1 MKNKNLTIRKR
12 YMTKRRIATA
22 RKRLILFTSVL
33 FSVIIISGYG
43 YQTSQALAE
52 QPVIEPVIIVKE
64 KTVQEKIIDY
74 ADTYGVERETALRIA
89 NCESGYNP
97 LAKNK
102 TSSATGVYQ
111 FINSTWDNYC
121 KGDRLNADD
130 NIICFMELY
139 PKHPQWW
146 MCK

>member
-1 MKNKNLTIRKR
+1 MKNKNLIYKR
-12 YMTKRRIATA
+12 YYMTKKRRFNRGFYASS
-22 RKRLILFTSVL
+22 LIFILLGSVMAY
-33 FSVIIISGYG
+33 ISINIRE
-43 YQTSQALAE
+43 ALAE

-102 TSSATGVYQ
+102 TSSATGIYQ